1 VINAVSISASDAVR
15 NVADLTMTQPS
26 LNPVQPGYLVKLPD
40 LLRRLRGGLIVSCQ
54 AEANEPLY
62 GSEHMAAMAIAAA
75 EGGAVGIRANTPKDI
90 AAIRLVVPLPII
102 GIYKLDIPGYSIR
115 ITPTIDAAFQVAQA
129 GADIIAIDSTS
140 RPNPDDLSLTERIRL
155 IHERT
160 HCPVM
165 ADISTYSEGI
175 AAQQADADIVST
187 TLSGYT
193 EDSPTRDSPDFELL
207 KRLVSDLKV
216 PVVAEGHIATPEH
229 AAQAITMGAFAVVV
243 GSAITRPQWITTQ
256 FVHRMVYP

>member
-1 VINAVSISASDAVR
+1 
-15 NVADLTMTQPS
+15 
-26 LNPVQPGYLVKLPD
+26 
-40 LLRRLRGGLIVSCQ
+40 
-54 AEANEPLY
+54 
-62 GSEHMAAMAIAAA
+62 
-75 EGGAVGIRANTPKDI
+75 
-90 AAIRLVVPLPII
+90 
-102 GIYKLDIPGYSIR
+102 
-115 ITPTIDAAFQVAQA
+115 
-129 GADIIAIDSTS
+129 
-140 RPNPDDLSLTERIRL
+140 
-155 IHERT
+155 
-160 HCPVM
+160 M